1 MFSILVVEDDINLNK
16 LICSVLSQNGYKPYP
31 APNAD
36 SGLAKLADNYIDLV
50 ISDIMMPGKDGYA
63 FAKEIREK
71 NKDIPIL
78 FVSAKE
84 SLEDKQKGFDIGI
97 DDYMVKPID
106 LNELLLRV
114 KALLRRAKIISERQL
129 IIGKTRL
136 DYDSL
141 KVYFDDNVIEFPQKE
156 FLILY
161 KLLSF
166 PDKIFT
172 RASLMEEFW
181 PEDSD
186 SLERTVDVHITR
198 IREKLNKNQDFE
210 IATIRGL
217 GYKAK
222 IKWER
227 NTKNK
232 V

>member
-1 MFSILVVEDDINLNK
+1 MFNILVVEDDINLNK
-16 LICSVLSQNGYKPYP
+16 LICSVLSQNGYKAFP

-36 SGLAKLADNYIDLV
+36 SGLEKLADNYIDLV
-50 ISDIMMPGKDGYA
+50 ISDIMMPGKDGYE
-63 FAKEIREK
+63 FATEIRK
-71 NKDIPIL
+71 TNKEIPIL
-78 FVSAKE
+78 FVTAKE

-97 DDYMVKPID
+97 DDYMVKPIE
-106 LNELLLRV
+106 LNELVFRV

-129 IIGKTRL
+129 IIGNSRL

-141 KVYFDDNVIEFPQKE
+141 KVHFDNTVVELPQKE

-172 RASLMEEFW
+172 RAKLMEEFW

-198 IREKLNKNQDFE
+198 IREKLHNNTDFE
-210 IATIRGL
+210 IVTIRGL

-222 IKWER
+222 VK
-227 NTKNK
+227 
-232 V
+232 